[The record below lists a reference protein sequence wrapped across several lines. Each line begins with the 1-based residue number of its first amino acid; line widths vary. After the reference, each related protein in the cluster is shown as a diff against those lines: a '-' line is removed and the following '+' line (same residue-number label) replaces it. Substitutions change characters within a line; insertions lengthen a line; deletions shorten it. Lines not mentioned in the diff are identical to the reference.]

1 MNICVLFGGES
12 AEHEV
17 SCSTAKN
24 IIDNLDRV
32 KYDVYALGITKHG
45 EWRLTSATSDE
56 IARGDWECDS
66 RLAYIPPDR
75 TIHGIVAGYDKI
87 KIDVVYFAL
96 HGTNGEDGTVQGLL
110 EMAGIPYVGS
120 GVLASAICMDKHVC
134 RLVLRGVGINCAQ
147 YIAINKD
154 DCEKIQMVQDNFKY
168 PVFVKPSNS
177 GSSIGISKVR
187 DKEELQKALDDAF
200 KYDSVVLV
208 EEFIDGREF
217 EVGIIGNRE
226 LESTIV
232 GEVLTNSE
240 FYDYEAKYTA
250 GGAIVEIPADIT
262 EQQTSEI
269 QDAAKKAYA
278 ILGCRGLCRIDF
290 FIENETGRII
300 LSELNTLPGCT
311 ATSAFPILWRK
322 SGVPF
327 ERVLDRIIDYALE

>member
-12 AEHEV
+12 EEHEV

-24 IIDNLDRV
+24 IIDNLDRNE
-32 KYDVYALGITKHG
+32 YDIYTLGITKCG
-45 EWRLTSATSDE
+45 EWRLTTATSDE
-56 IARGDWECDS
+56 IASGDWERDS
-66 RLAYIPPDR
+66 RLAYITPDR

-87 KIDVVYFAL
+87 KIDVVYLAL

-110 EMAGIPYVGS
+110 EMAGIPYTGS

-134 RLVLRGVGINCAQ
+134 RLALRGVGINCAK

-154 DCEKIQMVQDNFKY
+154 DCDKIQMVRADFKY

-177 GSSIGISKVR
+177 GSSIGISKVHS
-187 DKEELQKALDDAF
+187 DEDLQKALDDAF
-200 KYDSVVLV
+200 SYDSVALV

-217 EVGIIGNRE
+217 EVGVIGNRE

-232 GEVLTNSE
+232 GEVLTDSE

-250 GGAIVEIPADIT
+250 GGATVQIPADIT
-262 EQQTSEI
+262 EEQTSEI
-269 QDAAKKAYA
+269 QDAAKKAYSV
-278 ILGCRGLCRIDF
+278 LGCRGLCRVDF
-290 FIENETGRII
+290 FIENGTGRII

-311 ATSAFPILWRK
+311 STSAFPILWRK

-327 ERVLDRIIDYALE
+327 GKVLDRIIDYALE